1 MYTYEVMIIRFMHV
15 CSNSNFDL
23 FGMEQNAL
31 HNKGKIKVM
40 TMRPV
45 FSEASAIKILKL
57 KTC

>member
-31 HNKGKIKVM
+31 HNKGKIK
-40 TMRPV
+40 PNNQI
-45 FSEASAIKILKL
+45 FLKERQHAL
-57 KTC
+57 IGAT